1 MRPTICSTTSWLH
14 AQLMKRPLLLVLP
27 LILVWSASAAA
38 ADYPAPQSP
47 AIPDG
52 TGYVEIPGAQVA
64 INPAH
69 AYKTIIDGQSAA
81 TKPTELLPALNRAS
95 LLLNALAVAHVAKA
109 NRKIVI
115 VFHGPA
121 VDGLLKNDGYHAK
134 FGVDNPNL
142 KVVREIS
149 DAGAVLYVCGQYMAG
164 RGLGIEQ
171 LTAQVKLATAA
182 SLVLITYQNDGYA
195 VLPDK

>member
-1 MRPTICSTTSWLH
+1 
-14 AQLMKRPLLLVLP
+14 MKKYSVLVLP
-27 LILVWSASAAA
+27 LILVWSATGSA
-38 ADYPAPQSP
+38 ADYPAAQSP

-64 INPAH
+64 INAAH
-69 AYKTIIDGQSAA
+69 TYKTIIDGQGAA
-81 TKPTELLPALNRAS
+81 SKPTELLPALNRAS
-95 LLLNALAVAHVAKA
+95 LLLNALAVAHVGKA
-109 NRKIVI
+109 NQKIVI

-121 VDGLLKNDGYHAK
+121 VDGLLKNDGYRAK

-142 KVVREIS
+142 KVVKEIS
-149 DAGAVLYVCGQYMAG
+149 DAGAVLFVCGQHMAG
-164 RGLGIEQ
+164 HKLGIEE
-171 LTAQVKLATAA
+171 LTPQIKLATAA